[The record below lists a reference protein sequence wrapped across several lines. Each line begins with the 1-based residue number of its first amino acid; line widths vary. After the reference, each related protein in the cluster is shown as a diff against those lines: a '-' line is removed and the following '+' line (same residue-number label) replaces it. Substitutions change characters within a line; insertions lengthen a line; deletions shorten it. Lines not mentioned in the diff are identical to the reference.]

1 MRRVTNSAPVVTKA
15 GLGVLQKAFLG
26 LAAVALVGS
35 VGYRVWSASRHGDA
49 ADIGSMHAASFVGGA
64 DSPHVSSGD
73 GLERYLPYLTEA
85 SLFGIIGFAL
95 GYASRKVFKLAL
107 LVIAV
112 LFIGVQLLVST
123 GHVSI
128 DWLGVNSKIN
138 EWIFNIKQNESI
150 TSFLTN
156 RVPSAGSLLVG
167 YVLGFKRG

>member
-1 MRRVTNSAPVVTKA
+1 MASAVPVVTKA
-15 GLGVLQKAFLG
+15 GMGLIQKAFLA

-49 ADIGSMHAASFVGGA
+49 SDLGSMHAASFVGGP
-64 DSPHVSSGD
+64 DSQHVPAGE
-73 GLERYLPYLTEA
+73 GLERYIPYLTEA
-85 SLFGIIGFAL
+85 SLFAFIGFAL

-107 LVIAV
+107 IVIAV
-112 LFIGVQLLVST
+112 VFIGVQLLVST

-138 EWIFNIKQNESI
+138 EWILNIKQNESF
-150 TSFLTN
+150 TSFLTK
-156 RVPSAGSLLVG
+156 RVPSAGSLIVG